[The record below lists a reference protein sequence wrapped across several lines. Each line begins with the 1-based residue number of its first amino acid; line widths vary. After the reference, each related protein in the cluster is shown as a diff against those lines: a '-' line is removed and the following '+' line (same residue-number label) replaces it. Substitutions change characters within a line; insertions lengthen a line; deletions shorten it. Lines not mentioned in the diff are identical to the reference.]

1 MSISLKRARAIF
13 VKDYKEFSRNYAIS
27 ISLLFP
33 IILALL
39 FRSAGPLLFRGVNP
53 SLNGAFAFGLIL
65 NPSFVLLTCLVQAY
79 LIAEEK
85 ERNTL
90 RSLMM
95 TPATTMD
102 VLIGKSTLVLI
113 MSAVALAIAT
123 FVIGY
128 EPASIWAFVAAIF
141 LSIIL
146 YIAAGT
152 ICGLFSKTLLEASL
166 SILPVAFVFTAA
178 PWGAFL
184 EDDFPIFKVLD
195 YMPSSQLVHLLGIR
209 NIGFTMEEF
218 FNPLLIIL
226 AWTVVLTIVSV
237 VLYQRRLKDE

>member
-13 VKDYKEFSRNYAIS
+13 VKDYKEFSRNYAVS
-27 ISLLFP
+27 IMLIFP

-39 FRSAGPLLFRGVNP
+39 LRGAGSSLPGVFATV
-53 SLNGAFAFGLIL
+53 LNL
-65 NPSFVLLTCLVQAY
+65 SFVILTSFVQAC

-102 VLIGKSTLVLI
+102 VLIGKSSLVFV
-113 MSAVALAIAT
+113 MSAVVLAIAT
-123 FVIGY
+123 YLFGY
-128 EPASIWAFVAAIF
+128 EPASIWAFVAAII

-146 YIAAGT
+146 YTAVGT

-166 SILPVAFVFTAA
+166 SIMPVMLVFTGAT
-178 PWGAFL
+178 WGTL
-184 EDDFPIFKVLD
+184 LVDDYPIFKVLD
-195 YMPSSQLVHLLGIR
+195 YMPSSQLVHLLGIS
-209 NIGFTMEEF
+209 NTGFTTGDVLK
-218 FNPLLIIL
+218 PLLITFV
-226 AWTVVLTIVSV
+226 WTVVLTIVSV

>member
-27 ISLLFP
+27 IIVIFP
-33 IILALL
+33 IIMAFLL
-39 FRSAGPLLFRGVNP
+39 RGAGP
-53 SLNGAFAFGLIL
+53 SLSGAFALLL
-65 NPSFVLLTCLVQAY
+65 NLSFVILTCLAQAC

-95 TPATTMD
+95 TPATTVD
-102 VLIGKSTLVLI
+102 VLIGKSTLVFV
-113 MSAVALAIAT
+113 MSAVVLAIAT
-123 FVIGY
+123 YLFGY
-128 EPASIWAFVAAIF
+128 EPVSIWVFVAVII

-146 YIAAGT
+146 YTAAGT

-166 SILPVAFVFTAA
+166 SILPVAFVFTGA
-178 PWGAFL
+178 PSGAFL
-184 EDDFPIFKVLD
+184 VDDYPIFKVLE
-195 YMPSSQLVHLLGIR
+195 YVPSSQLVHLLGIS
-209 NIGFTMEEF
+209 NTGFTMGDLLK
-218 FNPLLIIL
+218 PLLITFV
-226 AWTVVLTIVSV
+226 WTVVLTIVSV

>member
-13 VKDYKEFSRNYAIS
+13 VKDYKEFSRNYAVS
-27 ISLLFP
+27 FSLIVPILF
-33 IILALL
+33 AFL
-39 FRSAGPLLFRGVNP
+39 FRSAGPSLPGAIGFLLN
-53 SLNGAFAFGLIL
+53 I
-65 NPSFVLLTCLVQAY
+65 SFVLLTCLVQAC

-102 VLIGKSTLVLI
+102 VLIGKSTLVFV
-113 MSAVALAIAT
+113 MSAVTLAIAT
-123 FVIGY
+123 YILGY
-128 EPASIWAFVAAIF
+128 EPANIWAFVAAIIF
-141 LSIIL
+141 SIIL
-146 YIAAGT
+146 YTAAGT

-166 SILPVAFVFTAA
+166 SIMPVALVFTGA
-178 PWGAFL
+178 PWGVLLA
-184 EDDFPIFKVLD
+184 DDFPIFKVLE
-195 YMPSSQLVHLLGIR
+195 YAPSVQLVHLL
-209 NIGFTMEEF
+209 NIHNTGFTTGDLLK
-218 FNPLLIIL
+218 PLLIIL